1 MERAN
6 EKSQK
11 EGKEWM
17 DRSENE
23 SKKIT
28 IKLSM
33 EEETDQ
39 GADQRYFPGGFGF
52 VLYFVQL
59 RIAKVKPSRKVP
71 LIST

>member
-17 DRSENE
+17 DRLEKE

-39 GADQRYFPGGFGF
+39 DVYKRQVTG
-52 VLYFVQL
+52 
-59 RIAKVKPSRKVP
+59 
-71 LIST
+71 